1 MERQHVRSCFYY
13 VFAVPNSVASPE
25 VGTYL
30 FALAAADVHFVCCNH
45 KLALMAFVASFSLGA
60 LLSAR
65 AVAPIMIRQ
74 RSGIMALTGS
84 IFADYTA
91 PFNGAYASSKAA
103 VTSLFDALRLELEPY
118 NISVCVVEPGF
129 FTSKLRNSCFDPSR
143 YLEGDSLYSQASLT
157 MSDMVTY
164 QDNLRHVASAEDVA
178 EVIVKKLCRKR
189 GPPPRFSVGTLAW
202 LFKLLGFLCNFLMP
216 RVMHTVLL
224 VYFGLNKKW

>member
-1 MERQHVRSCFYY
+1 MERQHVRNCFYY
-13 VFAVPNSVASPE
+13 VFAVPNLVASLE
-25 VGTYL
+25 VGTWL

-60 LLSAR
+60 LPCAR
-65 AVAPIMIRQ
+65 AAAPIMIRQ
-74 RSGIMALTGS
+74 RSGIMALSGS

-91 PFNGAYASSKAA
+91 PFNRAYASSKAA
-103 VTSLFDALRLELEPY
+103 VTTLFDALRLELTKY
-118 NISVCVVEPGF
+118 NIFLCVVEPGF
-129 FTSKLRNSCFDPSR
+129 FTGKLRNSCFDPSR
-143 YLEGDSLYSQASLT
+143 YLEGISLYSQASLT

-164 QDNLRHVASAEDVA
+164 QDKLGHVASAEDVA

-189 GPPPRFSVGTLAW
+189 GPPLRFSVGTLAW
-202 LFKLLGFLCNFLMP
+202 LFKLLGFLYKFLMP